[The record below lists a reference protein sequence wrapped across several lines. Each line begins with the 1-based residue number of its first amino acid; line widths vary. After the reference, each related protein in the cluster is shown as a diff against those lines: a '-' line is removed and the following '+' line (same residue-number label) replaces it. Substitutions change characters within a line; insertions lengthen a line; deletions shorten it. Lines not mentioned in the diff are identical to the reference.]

1 MVVGESGAGGSLGDD
16 DSSIKGLLDLDGPGS
31 MVRLSDNCTDLNEP
45 PMPL

>member
-16 DSSIKGLLDLDGPGS
+16 DSSIKGLLDLDSPGS
-31 MVRLSDNCTDLNEP
+31 MARLLDDCTDLDEP